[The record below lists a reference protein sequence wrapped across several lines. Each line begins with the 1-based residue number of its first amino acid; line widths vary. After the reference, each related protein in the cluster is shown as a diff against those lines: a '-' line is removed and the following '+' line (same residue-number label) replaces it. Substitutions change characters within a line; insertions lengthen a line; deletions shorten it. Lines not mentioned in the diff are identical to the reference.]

1 MSEPKFTGVWIPAG
15 VFQTTTVSLTAKVVY
30 GVVDALDNEDGCF
43 ASNAYLSRHLG
54 LSVRQL
60 QTILADL
67 EGANLVTRV
76 EEEGRR
82 VIRTVEKVA
91 LQRALSDGQKTRSE
105 GDAENRMGG
114 VKKTARGGCGKPH
127 TYNKEDNKEVI
138 NTKGLIEQL
147 DKIPWA
153 SDLPF
158 SSDAFSNAWQSWID
172 YRKQLKKPLK
182 DATVKAQWKEFVKWG
197 EASSISSIEQ
207 SIKNGWQGLFEPR
220 IGFKKSNTNILTAR
234 DHEAF

>member
-60 QTILADL
+60 QAILADL

-76 EEEGRR
+76 EEGGRR

-91 LQRALSDGQKTRSE
+91 LQRALADGQQTRTE
-105 GDAENRMGG
+105 GDAENCMGG

-127 TYNKEDNKEVI
+127 TYSKEDNK
-138 NTKGLIEQL
+138 G
-147 DKIPWA
+147 DKDTVQQQIWITR
-153 SDLPF
+153 LPF
-158 SSDAFSNAWQSWID
+158 GSEAFLTAWKSWVV
-172 YRKQLKKPLK
+172 YRKQLKKSLT
-182 DATVKAQWKEFVKWG
+182 DSSVQAQCKEFVKWG
-197 EASSISSIEQ
+197 EAGSIASIEQ

-220 IGFKKSNTNILTAR
+220 AGFNKGNTNILTAR